1 MQNWKPLCLSQYGTR
16 RHPDAKKLNPRH
28 CGICGQCSS
37 PMIAHKQGGTRS
49 EAGPPQSLGVKSQAQ
64 LAYLR
69 PGVPWNEMQRQHGA
83 YPGRG
88 SEGISPAFLFSWV
101 KTLQILMRLAS
112 PAKRPEWLNSN
123 VQAPR
128 GGASGIQNR
137 DCLQRGTR
145 MTCNTGDRS
154 QGFTHIKQE
163 SYNFW
168 VLTCL

>member
-1 MQNWKPLCLSQYGTR
+1 MQNWKPLCLSQYGTQ

-49 EAGPPQSLGVKSQAQ
+49 EAGPPQSLGVRSQVQ

-69 PGVPWNEMQRQHGA
+69 PGVPWNEIQRQHGA

-88 SEGISPAFLFSWV
+88 SEGTSPAFLFSWV

-112 PAKRPEWLNSN
+112 PAKRPESRHPG
-123 VQAPR
+123 VRHQAYRTGLPA
-128 GGASGIQNR
+128 GGNKV
-137 DCLQRGTR
+137 
-145 MTCNTGDRS
+145 TCSTGDRS
-154 QGFTHIKQE
+154 QGFTR
-163 SYNFW
+163 
-168 VLTCL
+168 